1 MKKMLTGICAITL
14 SLSVALPVANA
25 ADLTITTATRQGKAA
40 AVEQLTVSA
49 TVTAVDVAKRLVKFK
64 GEKGRDFEVVASP
77 SVKNFNKIKVGDVL
91 KVRFTEA
98 VALELK
104 KNTAG
109 IRERRE
115 ITVPVTAE
123 QGQSPAAAVGR
134 RVVVVADVVNVD
146 RKNQTVTLQGVEQTR
161 TLKVNDIQILNNIKV
176 GDQVEATFA
185 EAVAMEMMPVR

>member
-1 MKKMLTGICAITL
+1 MKKMLTAICAITL
-14 SLSVALPVANA
+14 SLSTALPVANA
-25 ADLTITTATRQGKAA
+25 ADLTITTATGQGKAV

-49 TVTAVDVAKRLVKFK
+49 TVTAIDVAKRLVKFK

-91 KVRFTEA
+91 KVIFTEA

-104 KNTAG
+104 KSTAG

-161 TLKVNDIQILNNIKV
+161 TLKVNDMQILNNIKV

>member
-1 MKKMLTGICAITL
+1 M
-14 SLSVALPVANA
+14 
-25 ADLTITTATRQGKAA
+25 
-40 AVEQLTVSA
+40 
-49 TVTAVDVAKRLVKFK
+49 KFK

-91 KVRFTEA
+91 KVIFTEA

-104 KNTAG
+104 KSTAG

-161 TLKVNDIQILNNIKV
+161 TLKVNDMQILNNIKV